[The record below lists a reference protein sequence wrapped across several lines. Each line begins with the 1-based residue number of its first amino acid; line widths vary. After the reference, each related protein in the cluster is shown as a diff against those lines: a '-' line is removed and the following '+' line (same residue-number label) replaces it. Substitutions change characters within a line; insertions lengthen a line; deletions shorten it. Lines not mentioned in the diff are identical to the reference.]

1 MINYAKAHGFL
12 EGSLEVM
19 ADTLEIK
26 IDAKY
31 LGTVSVPKEVKE
43 ELKAMIVKMIKD
55 SEEVGREPSE
65 FMNMPKEVTFAEYDK
80 EVNELEKEIEEGE
93 DSGWYLE
100 YDASDPTC
108 NLPVPE
114 EDPEEDED
122 HVKPGC
128 FNG

>member
-12 EGSLEVM
+12 EGSLQMM

-31 LGTVSVPKEVKE
+31 LGTVKVPKEVKE
-43 ELKAMIVKMIKD
+43 ELKAMITKMIKD
-55 SEEVGREPSE
+55 SEDVGKEPSE
-65 FMNMPKEVTFAEYDK
+65 FMNIPKDIKKFD
-80 EVNELEKEIEEGE
+80 I
-93 DSGWYLE
+93 DCDRGWYLE

-114 EDPEEDED
+114 EEEEEEEEELYLYDPRVNQSYRDI
-122 HVKPGC
+122 V
-128 FNG
+128 

>member
-12 EGSLEVM
+12 QGSLEMM

-43 ELKAMIVKMIKD
+43 ELKAMIAKMIKD
-55 SEEVGREPSE
+55 SEEVGNEPSE
-65 FMNMPKEVTFAEYDK
+65 FMSIPKEATFAEYDK

-114 EDPEEDED
+114 AKYDSRD
-122 HVKPGC
+122 C
-128 FNG
+128 I